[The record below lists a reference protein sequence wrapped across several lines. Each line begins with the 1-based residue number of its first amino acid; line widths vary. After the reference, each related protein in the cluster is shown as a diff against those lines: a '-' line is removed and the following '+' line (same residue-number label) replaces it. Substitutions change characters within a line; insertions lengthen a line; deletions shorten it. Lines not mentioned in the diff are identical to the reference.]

1 MQRFEFIE
9 DVEAWVEPMG
19 YETFWQAIE
28 PYGIFGPEDRAHC
41 DHTLAD
47 GIAPMDTVMAVTKGM
62 FCMEMRLAHDLRIR
76 PILRPS
82 PRLEVID

>member
-9 DVEAWVEPMG
+9 DVEEWLEPMG

-41 DHTLAD
+41 DRTLED
-47 GIAPMDTVMAVTKGM
+47 GIAPMDTVMAVTKAM
-62 FCMEMRLAHDLRIR
+62 FRWELTLACDLKVRPAIR
-76 PILRPS
+76 PVTYLAT
-82 PRLEVID
+82 VD